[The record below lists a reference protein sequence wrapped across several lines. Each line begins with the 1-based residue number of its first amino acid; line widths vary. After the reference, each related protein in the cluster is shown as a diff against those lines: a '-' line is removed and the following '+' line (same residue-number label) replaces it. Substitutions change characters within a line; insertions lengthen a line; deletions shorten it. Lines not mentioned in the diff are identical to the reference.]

1 MPEQLTPQASPEISP
16 HASQVYFEYGL
27 NGILETDSQ
36 GRVLRANPAAA
47 SITGQDIK
55 RLKGILLSDL
65 LTEDSKPAARR
76 YFSLLKEQGINQTEF
91 RMMLRN
97 GKQITI
103 DLASIQADDELFI
116 HVFDD
121 VTRERQAVAAM
132 VQARQTAEAASRAKN
147 NFLANISHEMRTP
160 LNGILGLSQLALMT
174 DLNPQQREYLKKI
187 SASGHTLLQIINDLL
202 DYAKLE
208 AGRMEFENTN
218 FSLDDLLDELATT
231 CSQLAETKPLELV
244 FHVPAGLQRHLV
256 GDRLRLGQC
265 LSNLLSNAI
274 KFTPQGTVAL
284 EISLGER
291 LGGQTW
297 LNFSVIDT
305 GIGIAEEVQAR
316 LFKPF
321 TQADSSITRRF
332 GGTGLGLAI
341 VRDLVRGMGG
351 ELSMESQPDRG
362 SRFTV
367 KLPFYLSSE
376 PQPVIVPRGRACV
389 LLQQPASR
397 AAAIELLRSLGWT
410 PEPCATDTADLA
422 SLEKNVARAD
432 LVLLD
437 LLDAPAPLEALR
449 QSLAEQDQRKPVLV
463 MLQPE
468 MTPKTRQ
475 IWGDRPHTA
484 LLCPPLSGKVF
495 SQAMRKLQLYAGA
508 QADDTTLANI
518 PTEFHGSHVLV
529 AEDNPVN
536 QIVLIELLEL
546 AGIKTTLA
554 QNGQEVL
561 DQLQNC
567 ESPPDMIMMDV
578 QMPLMDGYA
587 ATRYLRQAG
596 RRLPIVGVTASTSK
610 AEQAA
615 CLEAGMTD
623 FLPKPVDMDELWG
636 CLTRWISPS
645 NRIEEGSNTTITPE
659 ERFLHNHQ
667 ALQRAK
673 QAFASAYGEEVKQLR
688 MLRRSGDQTTLLRRL
703 HTLRGSAATV
713 GADLVASLA
722 RQLEQNLPA
731 GVSSEQ
737 VESLFAGLDKAL
749 TAFLAQQT
757 AV

>member
-1 MPEQLTPQASPEISP
+1 MPDDLSIQAGSASAP

-27 NGILETDSQ
+27 NGILETDGL
-36 GRVLRANPAAA
+36 GRILRANPAAA

-65 LTEDSKPAARR
+65 LAEDSKPAARR

-91 RMMLRN
+91 HMLLRN

-132 VQARQTAEAASRAKN
+132 LQARQAAEAASRAKD

-187 SASGHTLLQIINDLL
+187 SASGNTLLQIINDLL

-208 AGRMEFENTN
+208 AGRMEFENN
-218 FSLDDLLDELATT
+218 SFSLDDLLDELATT
-231 CSQLAETKPLELV
+231 CAQLAEGKPLEIV
-244 FHVPAGLQRHLV
+244 FHIPATLQRNLV

-274 KFTPQGTVAL
+274 KFTAKGKVAL
-284 EISLGER
+284 EISQGDR
-291 LGGQTW
+291 LGGQNW
-297 LNFSVIDT
+297 LNFSVLDT

-316 LFKPF
+316 LFRPF

-332 GGTGLGLAI
+332 GGTGLGLVI
-341 VRDLVRGMGG
+341 VRDLARGMGG
-351 ELSMESQPDRG
+351 DLSMESEPERG
-362 SRFTV
+362 SRFTL
-367 KLPFYLSSE
+367 KLPFQLSSE
-376 PQPVIVPRGRACV
+376 PQPLPEPRGKACV
-389 LLQQPASR
+389 LLQLAASR

-410 PEPCATDTADLA
+410 AEPCDTENADLE
-422 SLEKNVARAD
+422 SLQKAVQKSD
-432 LVLLD
+432 LVLMD
-437 LLDAPAPLEALR
+437 LLDGPAPLQALR
-449 QSLAEQDQRKPVLV
+449 QSLTQDQVTPVLV
-463 MLQPE
+463 LSQQELPSHM
-468 MTPKTRQ
+468 RQ
-475 IWGDRPHTA
+475 TWGDRPHTA

-495 SQAMRKLQLYAGA
+495 SGAMRKLDLYSGT
-508 QADDTTLANI
+508 QPDDSTLANI

-536 QIVLIELLEL
+536 QIVMVELLEL
-546 AGIKTTLA
+546 AGIQTSLA

-561 DQLQNC
+561 DHLKKC
-567 ESPPDMIMMDV
+567 ETPPDLILMDV
-578 QMPLMDGYA
+578 QMPVMDGFT
-587 ATRYLRQAG
+587 ATRLLRQAG
-596 RRLPIVGVTASTSK
+596 QRLPIIGVTAGISK

-615 CLEAGMTD
+615 CLAAGMTD

-636 CLTRWISPS
+636 CLTRWVAPS
-645 NRIEEGSNTTITPE
+645 NRIEPNPATKITPE
-659 ERFLHNHQ
+659 ERFLHNAE

-673 QAFASAYGEEVKQLR
+673 QAFVSAYSDEVRQLR
-688 MLRRSGDQTTLLRRL
+688 LLRRSGDQATLLRRL
-703 HTLRGSAATV
+703 HSLRGSAATV
-713 GADLVASLA
+713 GADAVAGMA
-722 RQLEQNLPA
+722 RQLEQHLP
-731 GVSSEQ
+731 SSLPSEQ
-737 VESLFAGLDKAL
+737 VEVLLSSLDQAL
-749 TAFLAQQT
+749 SAFMTQQATA
-757 AV
+757 

>member
-16 HASQVYFEYGL
+16 HASQVYFEYGR

-47 SITGQDIK
+47 SITGRDIK

-132 VQARQTAEAASRAKN
+132 VQARQTAEAASRAKD

-187 SASGHTLLQIINDLL
+187 SASGNTLLQIINDLL

-208 AGRMEFENTN
+208 AGRMEFENAN

-274 KFTPQGTVAL
+274 KFTPQGMVAL
-284 EISLGER
+284 EISQGER

-316 LFKPF
+316 LFQPF

-351 ELSMESQPDRG
+351 ELSMESQLDRG

-422 SLEKNVARAD
+422 SLEKNVAQAD
-432 LVLLD
+432 LVMLD

-449 QSLAEQDQRKPVLV
+449 QSLAGQDQRKPVLV
-463 MLQPE
+463 LSQPE
-468 MTPKTRQ
+468 LTPKTRQ

-484 LLCPPLSGKVF
+484 LLCPPLSSKVF
-495 SQAMRKLQLYAGA
+495 SQAMRKLELYAGA
-508 QADDTTLANI
+508 QADDIALANI
-518 PTEFHGSHVLV
+518 PTEFRGSHVLV

-561 DQLQNC
+561 DHLQNC
-567 ESPPDMIMMDV
+567 ESPPDLILMDV
-578 QMPLMDGYA
+578 QMPVMDGFA

-596 RRLPIVGVTASTSK
+596 RRLPIVGVTAGTSK

-615 CLEAGMTD
+615 CLEVGMTD

-636 CLTRWISPS
+636 CLTRWVSPS
-645 NRIEEGSNTTITPE
+645 NRIEESPNTTITPE
-659 ERFLHNHQ
+659 ERFLHNAQ
-667 ALQRAK
+667 ALERAK

-713 GADLVASLA
+713 GADLVAGLA

-731 GVSSEQ
+731 GISSEQ

-749 TAFLAQQT
+749 SAFMAQQT
-757 AV
+757 AA